1 MVLLKLVAAHLYLL
15 LENKM
20 GSFGGKAKALSP
32 SEIMANKTSE
42 EINQKKQA
50 AAEMAATEMAQTASK
65 ANMLKPANYAPA
77 QNQRKFAATELEE
90 RTSKKFLMGI

>member
-20 GSFGGKAKALSP
+20 GSFGGKAKAFFGG
-32 SEIMANKTSE
+32 ANKTSE
-42 EINQKKQA
+42 EINQEKQA